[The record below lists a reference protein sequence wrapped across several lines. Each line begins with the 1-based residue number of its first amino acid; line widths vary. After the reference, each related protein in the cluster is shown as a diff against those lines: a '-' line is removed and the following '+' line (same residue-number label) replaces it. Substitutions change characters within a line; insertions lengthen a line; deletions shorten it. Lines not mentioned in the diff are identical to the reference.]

1 MNLDLLEK
9 TQLITLVWNK
19 IYKQKTTQ
27 YNNHKVRNKCFNV
40 GEPSSLE
47 KTRGNRKPRG
57 RKKLAPKRDNP
68 YKIVYMIDA
77 KTYHLL
83 NTIRKNLACA

>member
-1 MNLDLLEK
+1 MLKIHSTKLLSKENEKELTVNLDLLEK

-47 KTRGNRKPRG
+47 KTRGNRK
-57 RKKLAPKRDNP
+57 L
-68 YKIVYMIDA
+68 
-77 KTYHLL
+77 
-83 NTIRKNLACA
+83 